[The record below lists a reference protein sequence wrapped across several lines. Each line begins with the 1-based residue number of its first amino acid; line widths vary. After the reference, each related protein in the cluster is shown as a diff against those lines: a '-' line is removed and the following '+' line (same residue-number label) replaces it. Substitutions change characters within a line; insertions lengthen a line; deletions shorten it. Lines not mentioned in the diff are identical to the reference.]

1 MAAPSA
7 VAISDTPAAPVTA
20 HRRRAILIGNPNTG
34 KTTVFNRLCGA
45 RAKTSNFPGTTTALR
60 TGTLKLDHAQVEVLD
75 LPGLYD
81 LTLDI
86 PEARIVRD
94 VVHEARVRDDL
105 VVVIVDAANLT
116 RNLVLVGQLAGGH
129 SRLVVCLNMMDV
141 AERRGI
147 IVDQQAL
154 MNRLGVPVVPMVASR
169 GAGVVDLRGLVGNA
183 LARERTVVSLNP
195 PGVPAI
201 DAPYSIV
208 SAWAR
213 DVAAA
218 AIKITPEAEAS
229 GREFT
234 ERMDRFL
241 THPVFGF
248 LVFMA
253 VMGGLFWA
261 LFALAAVPMDLID
274 TTFAGLSALAHQYL
288 PGGAIRDLLTDGV
301 IGGIA
306 GTVVFLPQIAFL
318 FFLISL
324 LEDTGYLARAA
335 FVMDRFLHRF
345 GLPGHAFV
353 PLLTAHAC
361 AVPGIM
367 STRLIPDR
375 RDRLVTILVAP
386 FMSCSARLPVFVMLT
401 SLLFASRPALAPVA
415 FAACFMLG
423 AGAAFLSAL
432 LFSRTVFRGR
442 ARPMILELPA
452 YQKPSIRN
460 ALLAARD
467 QSLSFLKT
475 AGTVIMLICVVMWW
489 LSAYPKV
496 GRPAEAD
503 ALRAQASTAAPADAS
518 ALVEKAQHIEARA
531 QQAGSLAGW
540 LGHAIQP
547 VFAPLGYDWQLS
559 EGLLTSFLAREVFVS
574 TMAVLAGAG
583 NDQAGVISGVRS
595 MRREDGTPVFTTA
608 TAASALVFFVL
619 AMQCLPTLAVTRRE
633 TGAMKYAIVQLVYMS
648 GVAYATAFI
657 VYQSL
662 RLSGVS

>member
-1 MAAPSA
+1 VAAESA
-7 VAISDTPAAPVTA
+7 VDLDQPVTPVA
-20 HRRRAILIGNPNTG
+20 TRRHRAILIGNPNTG
-34 KTTVFNRLCGA
+34 KTTLFNRLCGA
-45 RAKTSNFPGTTTALR
+45 RAKTSNFPGTTTAVR
-60 TGTLKLDHAQVEVLD
+60 TGALKLDRSAVEILD

-94 VVHEARVRDDL
+94 VVLEARERDDL
-105 VVVIVDAANLT
+105 VVVVIDAANLA
-116 RNLVLVGQLAGGH
+116 RNLVLVGQLAGAH
-129 SRLVVCLNMMDV
+129 ARMVVCLNMMDV

-147 IVDQQAL
+147 ILHLPAL
-154 MNRLGVPVVPMVASR
+154 TNRIGVPVVPMVAAR
-169 GAGVVDLRGLVGNA
+169 GDGLADLRALIDTA
-183 LARERTVVSLNP
+183 LAKERKVVSLSP
-195 PGVPAI
+195 PTVPPPNS
-201 DAPYSIV
+201 PYSVV

-213 DVAAA
+213 DVAASVVRTVPDA
-218 AIKITPEAEAS
+218 ASNGMA
-229 GREFT
+229 FT
-234 ERMDRFL
+234 ERMDRVL
-241 THPVFGF
+241 THPVMGF

-253 VMGGLFWA
+253 VMGGLFWT
-261 LFALAAVPMDLID
+261 LFALAAVPMELID
-274 TTFAGLSALAHQYL
+274 TTFAGLSALVNQYL
-288 PGGAIRDLLTDGV
+288 PEGAVRDLLTDGV

-353 PLLTAHAC
+353 PLLTSHAC
-361 AVPGIM
+361 AIPGIL
-367 STRLIPDR
+367 STRLIPDK

-401 SLLFASRPALAPVA
+401 SILFANRPALAPVA
-415 FAACFMLG
+415 FAGCFMLG

-432 LFSRTVFRGR
+432 LFSRTIFRGR

-452 YQKPSIRN
+452 YQVPSVRN
-460 ALLAARD
+460 ALLSARD

-496 GRPAEAD
+496 DPPAEAVT
-503 ALRAQASTAAPADAS
+503 LRAQAATAAPADA
-518 ALVEKAQHIEARA
+518 AVLNEQADHVEARA
-531 QQAGSLAGW
+531 QQAGSFAGW

-574 TMAVLAGAG
+574 TMAVLGGAG
-583 NDQAGVISGVRS
+583 DDEAGVIGGVRN
-595 MRREDGTPVFTTA
+595 MRREDGTPVFTVA

-633 TGAMKYAIVQLVYMS
+633 TGALKYAAVQLVYMS
-648 GVAYATAFI
+648 GVAYLAAFT

-662 RLSGVS
+662 RMFGVS